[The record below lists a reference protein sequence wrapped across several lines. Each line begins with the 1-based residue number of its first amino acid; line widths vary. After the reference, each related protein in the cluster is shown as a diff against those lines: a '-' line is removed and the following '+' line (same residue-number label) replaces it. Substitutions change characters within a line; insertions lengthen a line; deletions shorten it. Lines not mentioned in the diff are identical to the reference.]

1 MISQR
6 PPWWYF
12 HRFLQNVRV
21 TQPMPDIADRISK
34 EIAQAEAALGE
45 QGRVLVRAS
54 GTEPVIRVMVEAA
67 EQATAQQTCDGLC
80 AAVEASSSDH
90 VTGGW
95 PDLRAAAS

>member
-12 HRFLQNVRV
+12 HKFLQNVRV
-21 TQPMPDIADRISK
+21 TQPMPDIADRIAK

-67 EQATAQQTCDGLC
+67 EQATRTA
-80 AAVEASSSDH
+80 
-90 VTGGW
+90 
-95 PDLRAAAS
+95 DLRRVVRSGRGELV

>member
-1 MISQR
+1 M
-6 PPWWYF
+6 
-12 HRFLQNVRV
+12 
-21 TQPMPDIADRISK
+21 
-34 EIAQAEAALGE
+34 
-45 QGRVLVRAS
+45 LVRAS

-67 EQATAQQTCDGLC
+67 DQATAQQTCDGLC